1 MNQNPSLE
9 GCDPFYSPYK
19 PGDLG
24 YQEAEKKEKSIAIS
38 FTSIEQFRNNETQR
52 QTLRR
57 ISEILRAGLACGI
70 PRDERAQ
77 SANGRQLLSLHR
89 QRPIAGRNLRGLRPC
104 EAGDS
109 ITYVAGKQEYCER
122 YCRPGEDSSRNS
134 WKACA

>member
-57 ISEILRAGLACGI
+57 ISENIASGFSLRDPEG
-70 PRDERAQ
+70 
-77 SANGRQLLSLHR
+77 
-89 QRPIAGRNLRGLRPC
+89 
-104 EAGDS
+104 
-109 ITYVAGKQEYCER
+109 
-122 YCRPGEDSSRNS
+122 
-134 WKACA
+134 